1 MNGPGT
7 CVPISLSAF
16 LLNKLH
22 IINCKTVLMESFT
35 CVHHFSLTAKIL
47 SPIVDLFLVKWPSL
61 LQLKK
66 SSQYIGRLP
75 LLPESSDN
83 GKHISLTTNSY
94 VLITVGSTS
103 FDQLIEA
110 VDSKEFVSWFKK
122 RGFAGL
128 HIQKGRGKYELKLV
142 LSELKDYD
150 VQVFEY
156 KNSLN
161 EEITR
166 ASLIIGHA
174 GAGTILDTLEAGK
187 PLFVV
192 PNSSLMNN
200 HQAEL
205 AEELNE
211 GHYLWCSHIS
221 HLIQELEKITCDSR
235 LKEFPASETPA
246 LQLLLKGLF

>member
-128 HIQKGRGKYELKLV
+128 HIQKGRGL
-142 LSELKDYD
+142 
-150 VQVFEY
+150 
-156 KNSLN
+156 
-161 EEITR
+161 
-166 ASLIIGHA
+166 
-174 GAGTILDTLEAGK
+174 
-187 PLFVV
+187 
-192 PNSSLMNN
+192 
-200 HQAEL
+200 
-205 AEELNE
+205 
-211 GHYLWCSHIS
+211 
-221 HLIQELEKITCDSR
+221 
-235 LKEFPASETPA
+235 
-246 LQLLLKGLF
+246 